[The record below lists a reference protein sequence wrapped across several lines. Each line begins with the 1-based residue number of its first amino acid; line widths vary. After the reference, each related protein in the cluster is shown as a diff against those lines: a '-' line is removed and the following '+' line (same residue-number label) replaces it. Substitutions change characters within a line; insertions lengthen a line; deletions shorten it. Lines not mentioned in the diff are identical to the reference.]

1 MVATRA
7 IVSREPTQPLR
18 PNWALETVHVGPLGD
33 EDVLVEMHA
42 AGICHTDLLLGSL
55 PRGALGIAYPK
66 VAGHEGAGV
75 IQAVGSQ
82 VRDIQVGDPVL
93 LSFYSCSACHECQS
107 SHPAYCDEF
116 ATGNYP
122 GNIGSMKAS
131 DNAEPIWSQF
141 FGQSSF
147 SAHSVV
153 RKSCVVNVKEQIKD
167 IGELKLFAS
176 LGCGFQTGMGAV
188 QNLARA
194 VPDDVALIM
203 GMGAVG
209 MGALLTAKIAGCK
222 SIIAVD
228 RIKSRLDLATRLGAS
243 HVIDTSDPAYVK
255 LDDAVRQIIPT
266 GTSVVIDTTAIPAI
280 VEQAIETTRARSR
293 ILLIGVF
300 PPGYQLPVGVS
311 QHMQKGRSII
321 GCIEGDC
328 VPQEVSPI
336 ISQSRGN
343 GSQHQAIPQM
353 IQWYRDGKFPIDLL
367 LQYFEVRADLSHH
380 QSRNIYL
387 PFLKAAEYEM
397 AIAEMKN
404 GNVIK
409 PVLLWK

>member
-66 VAGHEGAGV
+66 VAGHEGIAPSVNVTCLGAGV

-311 QHMQKGRSII
+311 QHMQ
-321 GCIEGDC
+321 
-328 VPQEVSPI
+328 
-336 ISQSRGN
+336 SRGN